1 MNRLFLA
8 FAAFA
13 VLGVLA
19 YVTLP
24 DPRIR
29 AMTLA
34 ILGLFAARTWLRR
47 GEVLQRDK
55 NEDGSGAK

>member
-8 FAAFA
+8 FAAFV

-29 AMTLA
+29 LMTFA
-34 ILGLFAARTWLRR
+34 ILSLFAVRTWLRR
-47 GEVLQRDK
+47 GELLQKRR
-55 NEDGSGAK
+55 EDDGHE